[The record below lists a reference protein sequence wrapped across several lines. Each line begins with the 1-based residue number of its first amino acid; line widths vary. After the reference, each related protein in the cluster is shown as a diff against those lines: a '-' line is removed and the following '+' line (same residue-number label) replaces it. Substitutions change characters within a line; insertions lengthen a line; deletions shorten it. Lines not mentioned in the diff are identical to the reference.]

1 MRNFLSL
8 QGRGLACLPAGR
20 GEGQNYT
27 MKIFKWVIGA
37 VTLVWVIGFI
47 LIREISFLF
56 YHDLPH
62 VNFVGRAL
70 YIIILSCLLCLYRI
84 FKGPTGADRIVAID
98 ILGIM
103 IIGLCAILTISTKRS
118 WYIDIGI
125 AWALQSFISTL
136 ALSKYLEG
144 RGFDE

>member
-1 MRNFLSL
+1 MNNSN
-8 QGRGLACLPAGR
+8 GLGKTD
-20 GEGQNYT
+20 GV
-27 MKIFKWVIGA
+27 KVVKWLVGA
-37 VTLVWVIGFI
+37 VVLTGIATLIVLRPFPCLICPGFAY
-47 LIREISFLF
+47 SGFF
-56 YHDLPH
+56 S
-62 VNFVGRAL
+62 RAL
-70 YIIILSCLLCLYRI
+70 YIVILASALCLYRVW
-84 FKGPTGADRIVAID
+84 KGPTGADRIVAVD

-103 IIGLCAILTISTKRS
+103 IIGLCAVLTVCTGRS

>member
-1 MRNFLSL
+1 
-8 QGRGLACLPAGR
+8 
-20 GEGQNYT
+20 
-27 MKIFKWVIGA
+27 MKNLKWITGA
-37 VTLVWVIGFI
+37 VLLVAIIALI
-47 LIREISFLF
+47 LIRPLPFLF
-56 YHDLPH
+56 YQDLP
-62 VNFVGRAL
+62 FIAFLGRAL
-70 YIIILSCLLCLYRI
+70 YIIILACVLCLYRI
-84 FKGPTGADRIVAID
+84 ARGPTGADRIVAVD

-103 IIGLCAILTISTKRS
+103 IVGLCAVLTISTGRS

>member
-1 MRNFLSL
+1 MNKILKWIIGLIILVAIVVFILIYPIPFLFCPDL
-8 QGRGLACLPAGR
+8 LFVELLGRGLFIIVLAC
-20 GEGQNYT
+20 
-27 MKIFKWVIGA
+27 V
-37 VTLVWVIGFI
+37 
-47 LIREISFLF
+47 
-56 YHDLPH
+56 
-62 VNFVGRAL
+62 
-70 YIIILSCLLCLYRI
+70 LCLYRI
-84 FKGPTGADRIVAID
+84 WKGPTGADRVVAID

-103 IIGLCAILTISTKRS
+103 IIGLCALLTVVTRRH

>member
-1 MRNFLSL
+1 VKR
-8 QGRGLACLPAGR
+8 
-20 GEGQNYT
+20 
-27 MKIFKWVIGA
+27 IKWLIGA
-37 VTLVWVIGFI
+37 IILSAIVVLI
-47 LIREISFLF
+47 LIKPFPCLF
-56 YHDLPH
+56 QDNLP
-62 VNFVGRAL
+62 FIGLLSRAV
-70 YIIILSCLLCLYRI
+70 YIIILSCFMALYRI
-84 FKGPTGADRIVAID
+84 CRGPTGADRIVAID

-103 IIGLCAILTISTKRS
+103 IVGLCSMLTIATGRS

>member
-1 MRNFLSL
+1 MIRPMPCLFQAGLIYVEFL
-8 QGRGLACLPAGR
+8 C
-20 GEGQNYT
+20 
-27 MKIFKWVIGA
+27 
-37 VTLVWVIGFI
+37 
-47 LIREISFLF
+47 
-56 YHDLPH
+56 
-62 VNFVGRAL
+62 RAL
-70 YIIILSCLLCLYRI
+70 YIIILACFLCLYRI
-84 FKGPTGADRIVAID
+84 YRGPTGADRIVAID

-103 IIGLCAILTISTKRS
+103 IVGFCSLLTIATGRL